1 MNKLQSPLPCLMHPA
16 ASSIPDLTTVI
27 YICRKDVNRSSV
39 IAKHV
44 HRWFPVT
51 VASQALTGQTMGRYT
66 LWVLGFIEKQVG
78 QRPQCKPLDNGSGG
92 GVNSLRQTP
101 TASPCAAAARSCSHQ
116 RANNNQFVLGAI
128 FGLELCSLPNCDF
141 SLSKNN

>member
-1 MNKLQSPLPCLMHPA
+1 
-16 ASSIPDLTTVI
+16 
-27 YICRKDVNRSSV
+27 
-39 IAKHV
+39 
-44 HRWFPVT
+44 
-51 VASQALTGQTMGRYT
+51 MGRYT